1 MEGFREEEWQERK
14 LESNAAMV
22 CVAGR
27 GGNVRSMGVQVALV
41 PWVLMMVNVQ
51 V

>member
-1 MEGFREEEWQERK
+1 MQSSEY
-14 LESNAAMV
+14 SISVNTAMV

-41 PWVLMMVNVQ
+41 PWVLMMVNV
-51 V
+51 